1 MKFRN
6 YCIVVMG
13 NVNGVQSEIT
23 KICEGTPN
31 ILDATGILISTF
43 TSFAEP
49 SELTAWFT
57 ENNRNF
63 MIFDLDKESS
73 GFNIT
78 KKEIHEGLFGF
89 LKHINTSEM
98 NDNFLKTIALSS
110 ETKEVKTQTKTQRD
124 LLDKKNKLNKKN
136 IENMSSTEKQ
146 DLLNQLIDSGLENL
160 TENDKKLLPL
170 LAK

>member
-13 NVNGVQSEIT
+13 NTSGVQSEIA
-23 KICEGTPN
+23 KICEGDPN
-31 ILDATGILISTF
+31 VLDAKGILIATF

-49 SELTAWFT
+49 NELTAWFT

-63 MIFDLDKESS
+63 LIFDLDKENS

-78 KKEIHEGLFGF
+78 KKEIHDGLFGF
-89 LKHINTSEM
+89 LKLVNTSEM
-98 NDNFLKTIALSS
+98 NDNFLKTVSLSS
-110 ETKEVKTQTKTQRD
+110 DTKEMKSAKKSTRNSVKNN
-124 LLDKKNKLNKKN
+124 NKLDLKN
-136 IENMSSTEKQ
+136 IEKMSPSEKQ
-146 DLLNQLIDSGLENL
+146 NLLNELIDSGLDNL
-160 TENDKKLLPL
+160 TEEDKKLLPL

>member
-13 NVNGVQSEIT
+13 NTSGAQSEIA
-23 KICEGTPN
+23 KICEGDPN
-31 ILDATGILISTF
+31 VLDAKGILIATF

-49 SELTAWFT
+49 NELTAWFS

-63 MIFDLDKESS
+63 FVFDLDKENS
-73 GFNIT
+73 GFYIT

-89 LKHINTSEM
+89 LKNVNTNEM
-98 NDNFLKTIALSS
+98 NDNFLKSISLSS
-110 ETKEVKTQTKTQRD
+110 ETKDVKTV
-124 LLDKKNKLNKKN
+124 KKPTRNSAKNNNKLDPKN
-136 IENMSSTEKQ
+136 IEKMSPTEKQ
-146 DLLNQLIDSGLENL
+146 DLLNELIDSGLENL

>member
-13 NVNGVQSEIT
+13 NTSGVQSEIA
-23 KICEGTPN
+23 KICEGDPN
-31 ILDATGILISTF
+31 VLDAKGILISTF

-49 SELTAWFT
+49 NELTAWFT

-63 MIFDLDKESS
+63 FVFDLDKENS
-73 GFNIT
+73 GFHIA

-89 LKHINTSEM
+89 LKQINTSEM
-98 NDNFLKTIALSS
+98 NDNFLKSVSLSS
-110 ETKEVKTQTKTQRD
+110 ETKEVKSVVKPLRD
-124 LLDKKNKLNKKN
+124 SLKNNNKLDPKN
-136 IENMSSTEKQ
+136 IEKMSSTEKQ
-146 DLLNQLIDSGLENL
+146 NLLNQLIDSGLENL
-160 TENDKKLLPL
+160 TEDDKKLLPL

>member
-13 NVNGVQSEIT
+13 NTSGVQSEIA
-23 KICEGTPN
+23 KICEGDPN
-31 ILDATGILISTF
+31 VLDAKGILIATF

-49 SELTAWFT
+49 NELTAWFT

-63 MIFDLDKESS
+63 LIFDLDKENS

-78 KKEIHEGLFGF
+78 KKEIHDGLFGF
-89 LKHINTSEM
+89 LKLVNTSEM
-98 NDNFLKTIALSS
+98 NDNFLKTVSLSS
-110 ETKEVKTQTKTQRD
+110 DTKETKSTKKSTRNSVKNN
-124 LLDKKNKLNKKN
+124 NKLDLKN
-136 IENMSSTEKQ
+136 IEKMSSSEKQ
-146 DLLNQLIDSGLENL
+146 DLLNELIDSGLDNL
-160 TENDKKLLPL
+160 TEEDKKLLPL

>member
-13 NVNGVQSEIT
+13 NTSGVQAEIS
-23 KICEGTPN
+23 KICEGDPN
-31 ILDATGILISTF
+31 VLDAKGILIATF

-49 SELTAWFT
+49 NELTAWFT

-63 MIFDLDKESS
+63 LIFDLDKENS

-78 KKEIHEGLFGF
+78 KKEIHDGLFGF
-89 LKHINTSEM
+89 LKLVNTSEM
-98 NDNFLKTIALSS
+98 NDNFLKTVSLSS
-110 ETKEVKTQTKTQRD
+110 DTKETKSTKKSTRNSVKNN
-124 LLDKKNKLNKKN
+124 NKLDLKN
-136 IENMSSTEKQ
+136 IEKMSSSEKQ
-146 DLLNQLIDSGLENL
+146 DLLNELIDSGLDNL
-160 TENDKKLLPL
+160 TEEDKKLLPL